1 MLSIISHSV
10 HFSHLVLSYSL
21 WPCGLQHTRFPCPS
35 SSPGVCPSSCPL
47 RWWCSLTILSSAA
60 PSPFAFN
67 LAQHQSFFHWVHSSH
82 KVAKVLRLQLQHQS
96 SSEYSELI
104 SFRIDYFDLLGIQG
118 TLRSLLQPHNTKA
131 SILQCSAF
139 FMVQLSHLYMTTGKT
154 IGSTI
159 WTFLS
164 KVISLL
170 FNSHLGLS

>member
-1 MLSIISHSV
+1 MLLFLNVCKSCIWLFCLFHNTQFFNIRYYWWKINIEISHHLVSSETSFTCYNVNINVCVFSHSV
-10 HFSHLVLSYSL
+10 VSYSL

-47 RWWCSLTILSSAA
+47 SWWCSLTILSSAA

-82 KVAKVLRLQLQHQS
+82 KVAKLLRLQLQHQS

-118 TLRSLLQPHNTKA
+118 TLRSLL
-131 SILQCSAF
+131 
-139 FMVQLSHLYMTTGKT
+139 
-154 IGSTI
+154 
-159 WTFLS
+159 
-164 KVISLL
+164 
-170 FNSHLGLS
+170 